1 MFVASILVKALQK
14 LLGCNKEDRF
24 SELPDALLLNILE
37 RLGTFDAVRAC
48 VLSNHLLK
56 LPAML
61 SRISIDFFYISGEYV
76 DPNSLEFDDMV
87 RANRAVADLTD
98 KILTT
103 GPPQLTIR
111 ELNLTFVLRLDD
123 CLSIGRSVARAMGTR
138 KLNTVQFKILTE
150 KHGLVCEDCTPAD
163 LLSFGKQL
171 NAFLAACPDAFAG
184 LAILELQS
192 LRFGESDLPNILA
205 TCKRLEYLILEH
217 CDAGIG
223 STLKFEHD
231 QLVELKIMTLRLSKL
246 LANVPNICDLH
257 LDFESEKVP
266 YRAHS
271 KKKYVKWKSPDSDFK
286 HDNLAKLTIFGFQP
300 DSNFM
305 GYVTCVVE
313 AAPRIMEVSLHD
325 RKRVPHEES
334 RLCGAENTR
343 EKRALRRAGIRRG
356 NSLPEGEIDAIAI
369 VIELDIISIIIII
382 IISTIYAAITSSP
395 L

>member
-1 MFVASILVKALQK
+1 MFVTCILVKALQK
-14 LLGCNKEDRF
+14 LLVRKKEDRF

-48 VLSNHLLK
+48 VLSNHLMK

-76 DPNSLEFDDMV
+76 DPNYLEFDDMV

-150 KHGLVCEDCTPAD
+150 KHDLVCEDCTPAD

-231 QLVELKIMTLRLSKL
+231 QLVELKIMYGEYETVELHRLPKLQRVTCETWDHDGSPLVFGFVPHLSKLSLINHITSNKTLRLSKL
-246 LANVPNICDLH
+246 LANVPDICDLH
-257 LDFESEKVP
+257 LDFESEKVLQSSI
-266 YRAHS
+266 YLNI
-271 KKKYVKWKSPDSDFK
+271 Y
-286 HDNLAKLTIFGFQP
+286 
-300 DSNFM
+300 FM
-305 GYVTCVVE
+305 
-313 AAPRIMEVSLHD
+313 M
-325 RKRVPHEES
+325 
-334 RLCGAENTR
+334 
-343 EKRALRRAGIRRG
+343 
-356 NSLPEGEIDAIAI
+356 
-369 VIELDIISIIIII
+369 VI
-382 IISTIYAAITSSP
+382 YM
-395 L
+395 